1 VHFLLHRSSPPL
13 LFCRR
18 MLFVIASCWGNNVL
32 ILAHAFAVNYVR
44 NFLAATLTSL
54 ALVHLFYARLYIYI
68 CYVLRSLLHFH
79 IFERTS
85 LESSEELLFHVY
97 YNTTLRY
104 GNMTKY
110 GKQNKL
116 TRQKD
121 VNKCAKCWKGCRR
134 PPSGQTLSVF
144 LTSISNEI
152 LQNHQF
158 LMILKTF
165 TNPKHSQTQ
174 GHLEAPAPSFNQ
186 GRTQ

>member
-1 VHFLLHRSSPPL
+1 
-13 LFCRR
+13 
-18 MLFVIASCWGNNVL
+18 MLDYI
-32 ILAHAFAVNYVR
+32 
-44 NFLAATLTSL
+44 
-54 ALVHLFYARLYIYI
+54 YIYI

-85 LESSEELLFHVY
+85 LESSVELLFHVY

-110 GKQNKL
+110 GKQKNL

-152 LQNHQF
+152 LQNHHF
-158 LMILKTF
+158 LVIHKITM
-165 TNPKHSQTQ
+165 NPKHLQTH
-174 GHLEAPAPSFNQ
+174 GPLEAPAPCFCWNSIEHWCGQTCENSHLKWHFWAKTRSKLSPK
-186 GRTQ
+186 GGCILPR